1 MNGVVAG
8 CLGALGVAATLTM
21 PVLAAA
27 PFAFDSAPGRLP
39 KDVIPRSYTIA
50 VQPDPDALV
59 LAGQE
64 SVVLEFRK
72 ATDTIVFNSLNEQLR
87 DVRLDGRAASDVV
100 TDDEQQITT
109 VHLSGPARMGSHRL
123 TFSYT
128 GKVETQP
135 HGLFLQA
142 YLNADGS
149 KGRLLSTKME
159 STDARRMFPCWDEP
173 AFRSTFELTVTVPAA
188 WTTVSNMPIAKRIAR
203 GAMASTTFQPSPR
216 MPSYLIE
223 FSAGDLAAITARG
236 GNTALSVWAV
246 RGREQNGALALANA
260 KQILADYN
268 DYFGYPYPL
277 PKLDSIAVPGGFQG
291 AMENWGAITFNDQL
305 LLVTP
310 ASTMADRQTV
320 FSVQAHEMAHQ
331 WNGDLV
337 TMGWWDDLWLNESF
351 ASLRAANET
360 DMRFPDWKWAEHQD
374 VAKERAMEADAQ
386 VSTHPI
392 QQHVADELQAAN
404 AFDAITYEK
413 GQAVLRMFEAYLGP
427 DVFRAGVRAYIK
439 ARAFSNATTAD
450 LWLALGK
457 ASHVNMDQVAAA
469 WIEQPG
475 FPLISVAA
483 SCDSEGR
490 RDISLSQS
498 RFLMR
503 GTVADGSHWSVP
515 LRIRNGIGANPVAVL
530 LTRDGQSMP
539 SGRCDEPLSVNAD
552 AIGFYRVSYDTATLA
567 QNLKHFADLPDGDK
581 IALLDD
587 QWALVQSG
595 KQSLSAYL
603 ALAASM
609 GSDLD
614 SRAWEQIAA
623 TLGRIEYD
631 VRGAAGHDAF
641 VTHAKSIV
649 QPAAQRLGWEP
660 RADESPGVQQLRRAL
675 IEDLGAW
682 GDTDVIDQARARF
695 TAFLGDHTAIR
706 PDDQA
711 MILGIV
717 AQHADPAVFGQL
729 HAIAKAAGDETEQQR
744 YYSALMEVR
753 DPQLARQSAQIA
765 MSGEI
770 PPQGAHW
777 RLRLLVVLA
786 QEHPQLAWNTF
797 IDNSEALLSSNPKY
811 APLITSQYVPE
822 YFWNAAAPDRIEAW
836 VRAHVAAEMSQNV
849 QRGMEAARFRL
860 SEQQSLIG
868 AIDAMAD
875 SPR

>member
-1 MNGVVAG
+1 MPRVIAG
-8 CLGALGVAATLTM
+8 CAGALGLALTM
-21 PVLAAA
+21 TTPALAVA
-27 PFAFDSAPGRLP
+27 PFAFDMAPGRLP
-39 KDVIPRSYTIA
+39 KDVVPRSYTIA
-50 VQPDPDALV
+50 VQPDLDALV

-64 SVVLEFRK
+64 SVVLDFRQ

-87 DVRLDGRAASDVV
+87 DVRLDGRATSTVV
-100 TDDEQQITT
+100 TDDAQQITT
-109 VHLSGPARMGSHRL
+109 VHLPGPALAGRHTL

-135 HGLFLQA
+135 HGLFLQT
-142 YLNADGS
+142 YRNADGS

-173 AFRSTFELTVTVPAA
+173 AFRSTIELTVTVPAA
-188 WTTVSNMPIAKRIAR
+188 WTTVSNMPIAKRTAR
-203 GAMASTTFQPSPR
+203 GAVATTTFRPSPR
-216 MPSYLIE
+216 MPTYLIE
-223 FSAGDLAAITARG
+223 FSAGDLAAVSARV
-236 GNTALSVWAV
+236 GNTSLNVWAV
-246 RGREQNGALALANA
+246 RGREQNGTLALANA
-260 KQILADYN
+260 RQILADYN

-277 PKLDSIAVPGGFQG
+277 PKLDSIAVPGGYQG
-291 AMENWGAITFNDQL
+291 AMENWGAITYNDQL

-310 ASTMADRQTV
+310 ASTMGDQQTV

-351 ASLRAANET
+351 ASLRAADET
-360 DMRFPDWKWAEHQD
+360 DLRFPDWKWAEHQD
-374 VAKERAMEADAQ
+374 VAKERAMAADAQ
-386 VSTHPI
+386 LSTHPI
-392 QQHVADELQAAN
+392 EQHIANELQAAN

-457 ASHVNMDQVAAA
+457 ASHVNLDQIAAE

-475 FPLISVAA
+475 FPLISVTA

-498 RFLMR
+498 RFLLR
-503 GTVADGSHWSVP
+503 GTAADASRWSVP
-515 LRIRNGIGANPVAVL
+515 LRIRAGVGASPRALL
-530 LTRDGQSMP
+530 LTRDGQSIP
-539 SGRCDEPLSVNAD
+539 AGRCDEPLSVDAD
-552 AIGFYRVSYDTATLA
+552 AIGFYRVRYDTATLA
-567 QNLKHFADLPDGDK
+567 QNGAHFAGLPEGDK

-587 QWALVQSG
+587 QWALVQSD
-595 KQSLSAYL
+595 KESLSAYL

-623 TLGRIEYD
+623 ALARIEYD

-641 VTHAKSIV
+641 VARARSIL
-649 QPAAQRLGWEP
+649 QPAAQRLGWDAQP
-660 RADESPGVQQLRRAL
+660 AESPGVQQLRRVL

-682 GDTDVIDQARARF
+682 GDADIIEQARARF
-695 TAFLGDHTAIR
+695 AAFVAHHTAIR

-711 MILGIV
+711 MVLGVV
-717 AQHADPAVFGQL
+717 AQHADAAVFEQL
-729 HAIAKAAGDETEQQR
+729 HAIAKAASDETEQQR
-744 YYSALMEVR
+744 YYSALMQVR
-753 DPQLARQSAQIA
+753 DPQLAQQAAQIA

-777 RLRLLVVLA
+777 RLRLLVALA
-786 QEHPQLAWNTF
+786 PEHPQLAWKTF
-797 IDNSEALLSSNPKY
+797 IDNYEALLSPNPKY

-822 YFWNAAAPDRIEAW
+822 YFWNGAEADGIEAW
-836 VRAHVAAEMSQNV
+836 VRAHVAAEMSRNV
-849 QRGMEAARFRL
+849 ERGMETVRFRL
-860 SEQQSLIG
+860 SEQQSLI
-868 AIDAMAD
+868 AAVDAL
-875 SPR
+875 SP

>member
-1 MNGVVAG
+1 M
-8 CLGALGVAATLTM
+8 
-21 PVLAAA
+21 AAA

-39 KDVIPRSYTIA
+39 KDVVPRSYTIA

-64 SVVLEFRK
+64 SVVLDVRK

-87 DVRLDGRAASDVV
+87 DVRLDGRAASHVV
-100 TDDEQQITT
+100 SDDEQQITT
-109 VHLSGPARMGSHRL
+109 VHLPGLARTGRHTL

-135 HGLFLQA
+135 HGLFLQT

-173 AFRSTFELTVTVPAA
+173 AFRSTIELTVTVPAA
-188 WTTVSNMPIAKRIAR
+188 WTTVSNMPISRRIAR
-203 GAMASTTFQPSPR
+203 GAVATTTFRPSPR
-216 MPSYLIE
+216 MPTYLIE
-223 FSAGDLAAITARG
+223 FSAGDLAAISTRVG
-236 GNTALSVWAV
+236 KTLLSVWAV
-246 RGREQNGALALANA
+246 RGREQNGTLALANA

-277 PKLDSIAVPGGFQG
+277 PKLDSIAVPGGYQG

-310 ASTMADRQTV
+310 ASTMGDQQTV

-360 DMRFPDWKWAEHQD
+360 DLRFPDWKWAEHQD
-374 VAKERAMEADAQ
+374 GAKERAMAADAQ
-386 VSTHPI
+386 ASTHPI
-392 QQHVADELQAAN
+392 QQHIADELQAAN

-413 GQAVLRMFEAYLGP
+413 GEAVLRMFEAYLGP
-427 DVFRAGVRAYIK
+427 DVFRAGVRAYIR

-450 LWLALGK
+450 LWLALGN

-469 WIEQPG
+469 WVEQPG
-475 FPLISVAA
+475 FPLISVTA

-490 RDISLSQS
+490 REISLSQS

-503 GTVADGSHWSVP
+503 GTVAEAAHWSVP
-515 LRIRNGIGANPVAVL
+515 LRIRAGIGANPSAVL
-530 LTRDGQSMP
+530 LTRDGQSMLA
-539 SGRCDEPLSVNAD
+539 GRCDEPLSANAD
-552 AIGFYRVSYDTATLA
+552 AIGFYRVSYDTKTLA
-567 QNLKHFADLPDGDK
+567 QNLKSFAGLPSGDK

-595 KQSLSAYL
+595 KASLSSYL
-603 ALAASM
+603 AMAASM
-609 GSDLD
+609 GPDLD

-623 TLGRIEYD
+623 ALGRIEYD

-641 VTHAKSIV
+641 VARARSIV
-649 QPAAQRLGWEP
+649 QPAAQQLGWEA
-660 RADESPGVQQLRRAL
+660 RAKESPGVQQLRRAL
-675 IEDLGAW
+675 IEDLGDW
-682 GDTDVIDQARARF
+682 GDTDIIDHARARF
-695 TAFLGDHTAIR
+695 AAFVGDHTAIS
-706 PDDQA
+706 PNDQA
-711 MILGIV
+711 MIFGII
-717 AQHADPAVFGQL
+717 AQHADPAVFEQL

-744 YYSALMEVR
+744 YYSALMQVR
-753 DPQLARQSAQIA
+753 DPQLAREAAQIA

-770 PPQGAHW
+770 PPQGAYW

-786 QEHPQLAWNTF
+786 HEHPQLAWQTF
-797 IDNSEALLSSNPKY
+797 SDNAEALLSPNPKY

-822 YFWNAAAPDRIEAW
+822 YFWNGAEPDRIEAW
-836 VRAHVAAEMSQNV
+836 VRAHVAAQMSRNV
-849 QRGMEAARFRL
+849 ERGMEAVRFRL
-860 SEQQSLIG
+860 SEQQALIA
-868 AIDAMAD
+868 AIDALPD